1 MTVLKFKTLKEI
13 HEFYALNNRC
23 ELRKTATQPVYE
35 MTNPKSGIVFI
46 GEAPG
51 ANEDKEGKPFIG
63 AAGKLLDE
71 LLKGIKLK
79 RDDVYVT
86 NVVKYRPPENR
97 EPLPKEKDECRT
109 WLNAELILIKPKVIV
124 PLGKH
129 ALERFVPGLKISSA
143 HGQAYEHPSGIPIFA
158 MYHPAVALYNP
169 TLKKDLE
176 KDFNRLQ
183 SFLDGKISLQKG
195 EGKLPNKSKL
205 SKKQTEL
212 IDDLLKIGAG

>member
-1 MTVLKFKTLKEI
+1 MAEIKFKTLKEI

-23 ELRKTATQPVYE
+23 GLSKTATQPVYE
-35 MTNPKSGIVFI
+35 MTIPKSGIVFV

-51 ANEDKEGKPFIG
+51 ANEDKEGKPFVG

-71 LLKGIKLK
+71 LLKDIKLK
-79 RDDVYVT
+79 REDVYVT
-86 NVVKYRPPENR
+86 NVVKYRPPQNR

-183 SFLDGKISLQKG
+183 SFLGGKISTQKI
-195 EGKLPNKSKL
+195 EMKSSSKSKL
-205 SKKQTEL
+205 STKQTDL
-212 IDDLLKIGAG
+212 IDDILTL

>member
-1 MTVLKFKTLKEI
+1 MTKLQFKTLKEV
-13 HEFYALNNRC
+13 HEFYARNNRC
-23 ELRKTATQPVYE
+23 ALRKTATQPVYE
-35 MTNPKSGIVFI
+35 ISFPKSGIVFV

-51 ANEDKEGKPFIG
+51 VNEDKEGKPFVG

-71 LLKGIKLK
+71 LLSKIKMK
-79 RDDVYVT
+79 REDVYVT
-86 NVVKYRPPENR
+86 NVVKYRPPQNR
-97 EPLPKEKDECRT
+97 EPLPEEKIACRT
-109 WLNAELILIKPKVIV
+109 WLNAELMLIKPKVII

-176 KDFNRLQ
+176 KDFIRL
-183 SFLDGKISLQKG
+183 KSLL
-195 EGKLPNKSKL
+195 EGKLPLQEVDGIKSSTKSKL
-205 SKKQTEL
+205 TTKQADL
-212 IDDLLKIGAG
+212 IEDILTL